1 MYSQIISIIKKVLG
15 KGSHSLHEP
24 YFCGNEWRYVKK
36 TLDDNYVSSI
46 GSFVNK
52 FEDQI
57 KKFTKAK
64 YVIPVVNGTEALH
77 LSLVVCGVNNN
88 DEVLVPTITFV
99 GTANA
104 IVYSGATP
112 HFIDSEFETLG
123 IDPLKLEK
131 YLEKITIKKGK
142 FYFNKKT
149 KRRIKAIM
157 PVHIFGNICKIDKI
171 LKIAKKYNL
180 IVIEDAAEALG
191 SFFKNKHAGTFGL
204 VGCFS
209 FNGNKI
215 LTTGGGGAIIT
226 NNKLLAKKIKHLSTT
241 AKIDHRWEYIH
252 DAVGYNFRMPNLNAA
267 LGSAQIENLNKFL
280 RSKRRLFLKYRKEL
294 SKVND
299 IRLIGNPQFSK
310 SNNWLNTIFIKNS
323 SIKKRNKLLSLAQ
336 KNKIFLRPVWKPLHQ
351 LKHFKY
357 IPKMNLENAERI
369 YISCIN
375 LPSSAHFCLKNQLT
389 KIKT

>member
-1 MYSQIISIIKKVLG
+1 MHFLIINIIKKILG
-15 KGSHSLHEP
+15 KGHHSLHEP
-24 YFCGNEWRYVKK
+24 YFCRNEWKYVKK

-46 GSFVNK
+46 GSFVDK

-57 KKFTKAK
+57 KKFTKSK
-64 YVIPVVNGTEALH
+64 YAVSVVNGTEALH
-77 LSLVVCGVNNN
+77 LSLVACGVKNN
-88 DEVLVPTITFV
+88 DEVFVPTITFA

-104 IVYSGATP
+104 ITYAGAVP
-112 HFIDSEFETLG
+112 HFVDSELETLG
-123 IDPLKLEK
+123 IDPSKLEK

-149 KRRIKAIM
+149 KKRIKAIM

-191 SFFKNKHAGTFGL
+191 SFFKNKHAGNFGL
-204 VGCFS
+204 IGCLS

-226 NNKLLAKKIKHLSTT
+226 NSKLLAKKIKHLSTT
-241 AKIDHRWEYIH
+241 AKINHRWEYVH
-252 DAVGYNFRMPNLNAA
+252 DSVGYNLRMPNLNAA

-280 RSKRRLFLKYRKEL
+280 ESKRKLFLRYSSAF
-294 SKVND
+294 SKVED
-299 IRLIGNPQFSK
+299 VRLIKNPKFSI

-323 SIKKRNKLLSLAQ
+323 SIKKRNKVLSLAH
-336 KNKIFLRPVWKPLHQ
+336 KNQIFLRPTWKPLHQ
-351 LKHFKY
+351 LKHFRSM
-357 IPKMNLENAERI
+357 PKMNLENAKKI
-369 YISCIN
+369 YSSCIN
-375 LPSSAHFCLKNQLT
+375 LPSSSRYFF
-389 KIKT
+389 

>member
-1 MYSQIISIIKKVLG
+1 MDSQIINIIKKILG
-15 KGSHSLHEP
+15 EGRHPLHEP
-24 YFCGNEWRYVKK
+24 YFCGNEWKYVKK
-36 TLDDNYVSSI
+36 TLDENYVSSV

-57 KKFTKAK
+57 KKLTASKH
-64 YVIPVVNGTEALH
+64 VISVVNGTEALH
-77 LSLVVCGVNNN
+77 LSLVACGINNG
-88 DEVLVPTITFV
+88 DEVLVPTITFA

-104 IVYSGATP
+104 ILYSGATP
-112 HFIDSEFETLG
+112 HFVDSEFETLG
-123 IDPLKLEK
+123 IDHLKLEK

-149 KRRIKAIM
+149 QKKIKAII
-157 PVHIFGNICKIDKI
+157 PVHVFGNICKIDKI

-191 SFFKNKHAGTFGL
+191 SFFNNKHAGTFGL

-241 AKIDHRWEYIH
+241 AKVNHRWEYIH

-267 LGSAQIENLNKFL
+267 LGSAQIENLNRFL
-280 RSKRRLFLKYRKEL
+280 RSKRKLFLRYCNEF
-294 SKVND
+294 SKIDVVRV
-299 IRLIGNPQFSK
+299 IKNPKFSK

-323 SIKKRNKLLSLAQ
+323 SIKKRNKVLSSAH
-336 KNKIFLRPVWKPLHQ
+336 KNQIFLRPVWKPLHT
-351 LKHFKY
+351 LKY
-357 IPKMNLENAERI
+357 LSKMPRMNVDQAIKI
-369 YISCIN
+369 YESCIN
-375 LPSSAHFCLKNQLT
+375 LPSSALYFD
-389 KIKT
+389 IKK

>member
-1 MYSQIISIIKKVLG
+1 MPLPNDIIKSIRKVVG
-15 KGSHSLHEP
+15 KQKHHLHEP
-24 YFCGNEWRYVKK
+24 FFSGNEIKYLKK
-36 TLDDNYVSSI
+36 TITTNLVSSV
-46 GSFVNK
+46 GPFVKK

-57 KKFTKAK
+57 TKFTKSK
-64 YVIPVVNGTEALH
+64 YTISVVNGTAALH
-77 LSLVVCGVNNN
+77 LSLVACGVKNN

-99 GTANA
+99 GTVNA
-104 IVYSGATP
+104 IVYSGAIP
-112 HFIDSEFETLG
+112 HFVDSEFETLG

-149 KRRIKAIM
+149 KRKIRAII
-157 PVHIFGNICKIDKI
+157 PVHVFGNICQIDRI

-180 IVIEDAAEALG
+180 LVIEDAAEALG
-191 SFFKNKHAGTFGL
+191 SFFRNKHAGTFGL

-215 LTTGGGGAIIT
+215 MTTGGGGAIIT

-241 AKIDHRWEYIH
+241 AKIEHRWEYIH

-280 RSKRRLFLKYRKEL
+280 RSKRKLFLRYCKEFL
-294 SKVND
+294 KVNNV
-299 IRLIGNPQFSK
+299 ILIKNPEFSK

-323 SIKKRNKLLSLAQ
+323 SIKKRNKVLSLAQ
-336 KNKIFLRPVWKPLHQ
+336 KNQIFLRPVWKPLHQ
-351 LKHFKY
+351 LKHFRSM
-357 IPKMNLENAERI
+357 PKMNLENAKKI
-369 YISCIN
+369 YISCVN
-375 LPSSAHFCLKNQLT
+375 LPSSSHYFFDEKL
-389 KIKT
+389 

>member
-1 MYSQIISIIKKVLG
+1 MPLAKDIVKSIRKVVG
-15 KGSHSLHEP
+15 KQKHHLHEP
-24 YFCGNEWRYVKK
+24 LFFGNEIKYLKK
-36 TLDDNYVSSI
+36 TIATNLVSSV
-46 GSFVNK
+46 GPFVKK

-57 KKFTKAK
+57 TKFTKSK
-64 YVIPVVNGTEALH
+64 YTISTVNGTEALH
-77 LSLVVCGVNNN
+77 LSLVACGVKNN

-104 IVYSGATP
+104 IVYSGAIP
-112 HFIDSEFETLG
+112 HFVDSEIETLG

-142 FYFNKKT
+142 FYFNIKT
-149 KRRIKAIM
+149 KRKIKAIM
-157 PVHIFGNICKIDKI
+157 PVHVFGNICKIDKI

-180 IVIEDAAEALG
+180 VVIEDAAEALG
-191 SFFKNKHAGTFGL
+191 SFLKDKHAGTFGL

-215 LTTGGGGAIIT
+215 MTTGGGGAIIT

-241 AKIDHRWEYIH
+241 AKIEHRWEYIH

-280 RSKRRLFLKYRKEL
+280 RSKRKLFLRYCKEFL
-294 SKVND
+294 KVNNVK
-299 IRLIGNPQFSK
+299 LIKNPEFSK

-323 SIKKRNKLLSLAQ
+323 SIKKRNKVLSLAQ
-336 KNKIFLRPVWKPLHQ
+336 KNQIFLRPVWKPLHT
-351 LKHFKY
+351 LKHFNNM
-357 IPKMNLENAERI
+357 PRMNLDAAIKI
-369 YISCIN
+369 YKSCIN
-375 LPSSAHFCLKNQLT
+375 LPSSASYFDIRK
-389 KIKT
+389 